1 MENYVANIDNFLLRN
16 LSYKN
21 WNVKTLPKLIINH
34 NSTHLETIH
43 FSFIKWLIL
52 INCNNSFSF
61 FFIQLTWN
69 QILIL
74 FWLSLFVV
82 LSIFYL
88 KSWINKL
95 HLNYIMSF
103 CNKVINVVKSRLLLS
118 MVFGYGQATIEEGK
132 KPIRTHFY
140 WVRVWPMLSWKFFNY
155 KKVVISKKK
164 KKMPHYFSLR
174 HMNKE
179 IIGS

>member
-16 LSYKN
+16 LSFKN
-21 WNVKTLPKLIINH
+21 WNVKTLSKLIINH

-43 FSFIKWLIL
+43 FSFIKWLIS
-52 INCNNSFSF
+52 INCNNPF
-61 FFIQLTWN
+61 FFFFFFYTVDLKSD
-69 QILIL
+69 LIL

-140 WVRVWPMLSWKFFNY
+140 WVRVWPMLSWKFFNN
-155 KKVVISKKK
+155 KKVVIYK

>member
-21 WNVKTLPKLIINH
+21 WNVKTLSKLIINH

-132 KPIRTHFY
+132 KTHQNPFLLGSGLTNAF
-140 WVRVWPMLSWKFFNY
+140 V
-155 KKVVISKKK
+155 KV
-164 KKMPHYFSLR
+164 F
-174 HMNKE
+174 
-179 IIGS
+179 